1 MEEQKE
7 VLEVVT
13 ELNDD
18 DVRERVDEDTQEPY
32 KKCFTREAN
41 NILKDLNLKMGA
53 F

>member
-32 KKCFTREAN
+32 KKCF
-41 NILKDLNLKMGA
+41 IKY
-53 F
+53 

>member
-18 DVRERVDEDTQEPY
+18 DVREWVDEDTQEPY
-32 KKCFTREAN
+32 KKYFIREAN